1 MTAALKIGEVADTPG
16 EFFAPADTDMID
28 GLLSQY
34 QRARARIEE
43 VQTFLQ
49 GEGFHQAVGYYIE
62 GNREALYGLR
72 ASPAT
77 ERLFGVEGAVAAL
90 NADYWQRALSMTDVL
105 DFMPAERRE
114 EWFEAIQ
121 KHNTPDFEEATV
133 RATLGALLAQRMDFL
148 AEKVD
153 GIFRALSREHVTNRP
168 EGFAKRMILQGVTND
183 FGGYGRR
190 QTGHLNDLRQVI
202 AKFMQRDEPDWSASN
217 RLVEIARREHRG
229 EWLEVDGGALRI
241 RCYLNG
247 NAHLE
252 VHPDM
257 AWRLNQILAHLHPMA
272 IPSEFRAPPKR
283 KRREVTLME
292 RPLPFAVLQVL
303 GDMRPF
309 NHRVLTSRSGEQREP
324 LTRNPHNLGLTTHH
338 DDKHLVRQ
346 VGQALEAIGGVPHSD
361 RHNRWWEFDYAPGE
375 AVGLIVASG
384 VIPDQQ
390 SHQFYPT
397 PPGLAARAAEL
408 AEIEPHHRCLEPS
421 AGTGALADTIEP
433 RRHGAYD
440 RVWCVEISDL
450 HCQVLAGK
458 GYARVT
464 SSDFL
469 GWSEGWGGESFDRI
483 VMNPPYS
490 QGRALAHVAHAAQL
504 LKPGGRLVALLPAGL
519 GGSNK
524 LPDGRWGAL
533 FERAFAGTDIATRL
547 FIHDRPR
554 GGREQA

>member
-43 VQTFLQ
+43 VQAFLQ

-77 ERLFGVEGAVAAL
+77 ERLFGVEGAVDAL
-90 NADYWQRALSMTDVL
+90 NADYWQRALGMTDVL

-114 EWFEAIQ
+114 EWFEAIR
-121 KHNTPDFEEATV
+121 KMRTPDFAEDTV

-252 VHPDM
+252 VHPDI
-257 AWRLNQILAHLHPMA
+257 AWRLNQILAHRHPMA

-283 KRREVTLME
+283 KRREFTLME

-303 GDMRPF
+303 GDMRPV
-309 NHRVLTSRSGEQREP
+309 NHRVLTSRSSEQREP

-390 SHQFYPT
+390 SHQYYPT
-397 PPGLAARAAEL
+397 PPALAARAAEL

-421 AGTGALADTIEP
+421 AGTGALADHFRDAAEK
-433 RRHGAYD
+433 
-440 RVWCVEISDL
+440 VCVEVSPI
-450 HCQVLAGK
+450 HCRVLEGK
-458 GYARVT
+458 GHNAIEA
-464 SSDFL
+464 DFL
-469 GWSEGWGGESFDRI
+469 AWVDDGARPGWQFDRI
-483 VMNPPYS
+483 LMNPPFS
-490 QGRALAHVAHAAQL
+490 QGRWQAHTEAAATMLA
-504 LKPGGRLVALLPAGL
+504 PGGRLVAILPSSAQGSFHLPGL
-519 GGSNK
+519 TCRW
-524 LPDGRWGAL
+524 DGPHHNQ
-533 FERAFAGTDIATRL
+533 FAGASVSVSILIADIEAEMA
-547 FIHDRPR
+547 
-554 GGREQA
+554 GRKG